1 MHQEVRKTVSVVFS
15 DVTGSTALAEQLDP
29 EPLRRAMMSFFEVAR
44 RVHERHGGVVEKFI
58 GDAVMAVFGVPLA
71 HEDDALRA
79 VRAAWELREAVAE
92 LNRDLEREL
101 EVALPVRTGVNTG
114 LVLAGDAQDRQAFV
128 GGDTVNVAARLEQAA
143 GPGEVL
149 VGAATYELVASAVR
163 VQPMDAFAVRGRTIP
178 VVAHRLLDLDPG
190 VAGLARRLDAP
201 LVGRTDELG
210 LLEHAFGMA
219 VTGRAP
225 ELVTVLGDPGM
236 GKTRLVRAFTEQV
249 AGRAV
254 VLHARCP
261 PYGPWLAAQVVR
273 QLVAEAASASTA
285 GDGALGGD
293 PGAIGSD
300 PGPVFRRLRLLVEG
314 LAATDPVVIIID
326 DLHWAEQALW
336 DLVEYLHRFA
346 WRSPLLLIVT
356 ARRQFLDRPPDW
368 TAAAGVTTLVLPP
381 LSAEASAE
389 LAANLCR
396 PDALDV
402 AVTERVVALADGNPL
417 LVEELVGQAAG
428 RDDGRVTGVPGQLEE
443 PAFSPAVEALVA
455 AELDRL
461 PPEERTVLELAS
473 VVGRVFDW
481 ASVASLAEPRLRPRV
496 GTILLA
502 LARRNVVRVVGQ
514 GAGGD
519 SFAFRNGVLH
529 DVAYRAVPK
538 RYRAVLHVQVAERLN
553 EAGGRGGTRDEAVG
567 HHLGLAYRH
576 LAQLAGN
583 EPPSPIPALRAVDLV
598 RARMTG

>member
-15 DVTGSTALAEQLDP
+15 DVAGSTALAEQLDP
-29 EPLRRAMMSFFEVAR
+29 EPLRRAMTSFFEVAR

-114 LVLAGDAQDRQAFV
+114 LVLAGDTQDRQAFV

-149 VGAATYELVASAVR
+149 VGAATYELVAGAVR
-163 VQPMDAFAVRGRTIP
+163 AQPIAAFAVRGRTIP
-178 VVAHRLLDLDPG
+178 VAAYRLLDLAPG
-190 VAGLARRLDAP
+190 AAGLARHLDAP
-201 LVGRTDELG
+201 LVDRTDELG

-219 VTGRAP
+219 VTRRTP
-225 ELVTVLGDPGM
+225 ELVTVLGDPGI
-236 GKTRLVRAFTEQV
+236 GKTRLVREFAEQV

-254 VLHARCP
+254 VLQARCP
-261 PYGPWLAAQVVR
+261 PYGPWLAAQVVG
-273 QLVAEAASASTA
+273 QLVTEAASASRA
-285 GDGALGGD
+285 GDGALD
-293 PGAIGSD
+293 EPGAIGSD
-300 PGPVFRRLRLLVEG
+300 PGPVFRRLRLLLEG
-314 LAATDPVVIIID
+314 LAATDPVVIIVD
-326 DLHWAEQALW
+326 DLHWADQALW

-356 ARRQFLDRPPDW
+356 ARRQFLDRAPEW
-368 TAAAGVTTLVLPP
+368 TAAAGATTLVLPP

-396 PDALDV
+396 PDALDA
-402 AVTERVVALADGNPL
+402 AVIERVAALAEGNPL

-428 RDDGRVTGVPGQLEE
+428 RDGGRVAGISGQVEE
-443 PAFSPAVEALVA
+443 PTFSPAVEALVA

-481 ASVASLAEPRLRPRV
+481 ASVASLVDPRLRPRV

-514 GAGGD
+514 RAGGD

-538 RYRAVLHVQVAERLN
+538 RHRAVLHVQVAERLN
-553 EAGGRGGTRDEAVG
+553 EAGSRGGTRDEEVG
-567 HHLGLAYRH
+567 HHLGQAYRH

-583 EPPSPIPALRAVDLV
+583 EPPPPIPALRAVDRV

>member
-1 MHQEVRKTVSVVFS
+1 MQQEVRKTVSVVFS
-15 DVTGSTALAEQLDP
+15 DIAGSTALAEQLDP
-29 EPLRRAMMSFFEVAR
+29 EPLRRAMTSFFEVAR
-44 RVHERHGGVVEKFI
+44 RVHERHGGLVEKFI

-79 VRAAWELREAVAE
+79 VRAAWELRDAVAE

-101 EVALPVRTGVNTG
+101 DVALPVRTGVNTG
-114 LVLAGDAQDRQAFV
+114 LVLAGDADDRQAFV

-143 GPGEVL
+143 RPGEVL
-149 VGAATYELVASAVR
+149 VGAATYELVAGAVR
-163 VQPMDAFAVRGRTIP
+163 AQPMDALEVRGRSIP
-178 VVAHRLLDLDPG
+178 VAAYRLLDLEPG
-190 VAGLARRLDAP
+190 AAGLARRLDAL

-210 LLEHAFGMA
+210 LLQRALDMA
-219 VTGRAP
+219 VTRRAP

-236 GKTRLVRAFTEQV
+236 GKTRLLRAFTEQV

-254 VLHARCP
+254 VLYARCP
-261 PYGPWLAAQVVR
+261 SYGTWLAGQVVA
-273 QLVAEAASASTA
+273 QLVAQAASAWPA
-285 GDGALGGD
+285 GDVDDD
-293 PGAIGSD
+293 PGAIASD
-300 PGPVFRRLRLLVEG
+300 PGPVFRRLRLLLEG
-314 LAATDPVVIIID
+314 LATIGPVVIVVD

-346 WRSPLLLIVT
+346 WRSPLLLIVS
-356 ARRQFLDRPPDW
+356 ARRQFLNRPPDW
-368 TAAAGVTTLVLPP
+368 TAAAAATTLVLPP

-396 PDALDV
+396 PDALDA
-402 AVTERVVALADGNPL
+402 AVSKQVVALAEGNPL

-428 RDDGRVTGVPGQLEE
+428 RDDGRVDGISGPLEE
-443 PAFSPAVEALVA
+443 PTFSPAVEALVT

-481 ASVASLAEPRLRPRV
+481 ASVASLAEPWLRPRV

-519 SFAFRNGVLH
+519 CFAFRNGVLH
-529 DVAYRAVPK
+529 DMAYRAVPK
-538 RYRAVLHVQVAERLN
+538 RHRAVLHVQVAERLD
-553 EAGGRGGTRDEAVG
+553 EASGGGTRDEAVG
-567 HHLGLAYRH
+567 HHLGQAYRH

-583 EPPSPIPALRAVDLV
+583 EPPPPIPALRAVDRV